1 MMTRMLPPLLSVD
14 QIVKIADD
22 LARDGLSISEN
33 ALPAAQIAA
42 WRARALALQNQ
53 GELKAAGIG
62 RAQTQEIVPQVRGDT
77 IAWLDTHSIDT
88 DEQSALNFLD
98 TLKIA
103 LNANL
108 YLSLDHVEAHFAL
121 YPPGGRYSKHLDRHR
136 DTDARVISLVLY
148 LNETWQSE
156 WGGQLNIFD
165 GEDNLL
171 RSVEP
176 SGGTL
181 VLFRSEQFPHEVVPA
196 TKNRLS
202 LTGWFR
208 RRT

>member
-1 MMTRMLPPLLSVD
+1 MMTRMSPPLLSVD

-33 ALPAAQIAA
+33 ALPAAQIAT

-62 RAQTQEIVPQVRGDT
+62 RAQTQEIAPQVRGDI

-136 DTDARVISLVLY
+136 NTYARVISLVLY

-176 SGGTL
+176 CGGTL

-202 LTGWFR
+202 LTGWLR